1 MPNVGVTQPILQLH
15 RNKYLELENEVVLSN
30 QSNASESVSFC
41 RGSRVEGN
49 MSRVEG
55 RGRG

>member
-30 QSNASESVSFC
+30 QSNASDSQITDVFVIVQNLL
-41 RGSRVEGN
+41 GVHGA
-49 MSRVEG
+49 VL
-55 RGRG
+55 